1 MVLGLWSTGLMCV
14 FSTHIRSFFKSR
26 GIKFSIP
33 SPTMCF
39 HVSERSDIMLVIVG
53 FMSVRYPFGFA
64 ISQLL
69 CYTMMTGFNLFLYV
83 FVALVPVPLQH
94 CCC

>member
-1 MVLGLWSTGLMCV
+1 MV
-14 FSTHIRSFFKSR
+14 F
-26 GIKFSIP
+26 
-33 SPTMCF
+33 
-39 HVSERSDIMLVIVG
+39 ERSDIMLVIVG

-83 FVALVPVPLQH
+83 SSRSPTFFLSFFAV
-94 CCC
+94 